1 MVDLMLYTIIRGFA
15 IGVLVSAPMGPIGV
29 LCIQR
34 TLNKGRWSGF
44 VTGVGAAVSDLC
56 YALLTGL
63 GMSIVIDFIEANQNL
78 LQILGS
84 FVLVGFGVFL
94 YRQNPA
100 KSIRKASNTK
110 NTFTQDFV
118 TAFFLTL
125 SNPLILFLFIGL
137 FARLNFFTPDT
148 LHADYFAG
156 YVSIFLGAISWWFT
170 ITYLINKVRT
180 RFNLRSIWLIN
191 RGIGIIII
199 IMAIVGF
206 VMGINSYFSLNLF

>member
-1 MVDLMLYTIIRGFA
+1 M
-15 IGVLVSAPMGPIGV
+15 
-29 LCIQR
+29 
-34 TLNKGRWSGF
+34 
-44 VTGVGAAVSDLC
+44 
-56 YALLTGL
+56 
-63 GMSIVIDFIEANQNL
+63 
-78 LQILGS
+78 
-84 FVLVGFGVFL
+84 
-94 YRQNPA
+94 
-100 KSIRKASNTK
+100 
-110 NTFTQDFV
+110 

>member
-100 KSIRKASNTK
+100 KSIRKASNTN

>member
-1 MVDLMLYTIIRGFA
+1 M
-15 IGVLVSAPMGPIGV
+15 
-29 LCIQR
+29 
-34 TLNKGRWSGF
+34 
-44 VTGVGAAVSDLC
+44 
-56 YALLTGL
+56 
-63 GMSIVIDFIEANQNL
+63 
-78 LQILGS
+78 
-84 FVLVGFGVFL
+84 
-94 YRQNPA
+94 
-100 KSIRKASNTK
+100 
-110 NTFTQDFV
+110 

-148 LHADYFAG
+148 LRADYFAG

-191 RGIGIIII
+191 RSIGIIII

-206 VMGINSYFSLNLF
+206 IMGINSYFSLNLF